1 MNTVEADQP
10 RRALPIISAVTFTG
24 FLDTTLLIP
33 IIALYAE
40 ELGAG
45 VGITGLIIGLYSIA
59 NTPANVLFG
68 RLVDKVG
75 HRLPLIFGLLGD
87 CLLYT
92 SPSPRDR
99 S

>member
-1 MNTVEADQP
+1 MNTVETKQP
-10 RRALPIISAVTFTG
+10 RGTLPIISAVTFTG

-59 NTPANVLFG
+59 NTPANMLFG
-68 RLVDKVG
+68 RLIDKVG
-75 HRLPLIFGLLGD
+75 HSSVTPWQWSFIRCVACPCTWGW
-87 CLLYT
+87 
-92 SPSPRDR
+92 
-99 S
+99 